1 MADSRPFERL
11 SEALGHS
18 LHTLDY
24 GCGPGRGGYLHDRG
38 GGSGGL
44 DAWGVAASLG
54 ATSLMAIGAVLG
66 KRWEDGTSILCTT
79 AWQLEAG
86 GIELM
91 IVAVLVEGSPP
102 PIDAERLMSFSYVS
116 LIATGLTCVCL
127 FTAFRHQRRG
137 W

>member
-1 MADSRPFERL
+1 MPCTHSIMGAG
-11 SEALGHS
+11 LGVV
-18 LHTLDY
+18 
-24 GCGPGRGGYLHDRG
+24 GIVMIGG

-54 ATSLMAIGAVLG
+54 ATSLIAIGAVLG
-66 KRWEDGTSILCTT
+66 KRWDDGPSILCTT

-102 PIDAERLMSFSYVS
+102 PIDAERLMAFAYVS

-137 W
+137 R